1 MVADVETDS
10 MMAVSK
16 EEFFEYLKKT
26 PVDIMPHNRHTDY
39 TDWED
44 RSRKLYGRSYPG
56 WKRHGDPRFPKFWY
70 LTKTA
75 FYTLYPHRKE
85 S

>member
-16 EEFFEYLKKT
+16 EEFFEFLKRS
-26 PVDIMPHNRHTDY
+26 PEDIMPHNRY
-39 TDWED
+39 SEFTDWENW
-44 RSRKLYGRSYPG
+44 SRKLYGRSYPG
-56 WKRHGDPRFPKFWY
+56 WKLSGNPNVPKLWY